1 MGSFCNTI
9 DLLYSPYL
17 SLKTLW
23 SSFEWPLR
31 TGFTVQRYSIS
42 KVQRVGWGGKV
53 GGKGGGEMGVRGSA
67 SKVFATML
75 LHS

>member
-23 SSFEWPLR
+23 SSFEWLLK

-42 KVQRVGWGGKV
+42 KVQRVGGGGGKV
-53 GGKGGGEMGVRGSA
+53 GGMGVRGSA

>member
-23 SSFEWPLR
+23 SSFEWPLK

-42 KVQRVGWGGKV
+42 KVQRVGV
-53 GGKGGGEMGVRGSA
+53 GGGGWGVRGSV